1 MAAAEAAMEA
11 LIDQACR
18 DVLPRVY
25 PLPADPFY
33 AAVAKLVILR
43 SGLAKLEEARKWSPG
58 PARSRCDTGAN
69 REASRFHVLQK

>member
-43 SGLAKLEEARKWSPG
+43 GGLAKLEHVKARIDRG
-58 PARSRCDTGAN
+58 PA
-69 REASRFHVLQK
+69 

>member
-33 AAVAKLVILR
+33 AAVAKLVILHA
-43 SGLAKLEEARKWSPG
+43 LA
-58 PARSRCDTGAN
+58 
-69 REASRFHVLQK
+69 